1 MLNAVAISVV
11 FDLGFSNKRIK
22 GGHSKRPWQDSN
34 LQSPDPKSGALT
46 IRPHG
51 LTWWAGPFWMTTLTE
66 SMVKYLIQ
74 LRRFNLFQS
83 VSIRFYTCS
92 VGGEKTET
100 GTHSSVA
107 ITQWKI
113 KPTENMINIAHTKA
127 NNPSVRIGSMILKSW
142 KNLEMK

>member
-1 MLNAVAISVV
+1 
-11 FDLGFSNKRIK
+11 
-22 GGHSKRPWQDSN
+22 
-34 LQSPDPKSGALT
+34 
-46 IRPHG
+46 
-51 LTWWAGPFWMTTLTE
+51 MTALTE

-127 NNPSVRIGSMILKSW
+127 NNPSVRIGSMILKSSFSTVQD
-142 KNLEMK
+142 